1 MNGPVRPYVITGGR
15 SRPSRNVQA
24 LEDLALE
31 SLVSV
36 DPAAEPGGLLD
47 EEAGLNREHRRI
59 LALCR
64 QLLSVAEVA
73 AHLGLPLGVVK
84 VLVGDLWDLGAVQV
98 LPPAVPPVRQAERL
112 PATLLEEVLVGL
124 RQLR

>member
-15 SRPSRNVQA
+15 SRPTRAA
-24 LEDLALE
+24 LAVE
-31 SLVSV
+31 SLVSALP
-36 DPAAEPGGLLD
+36 DRPELPEDSL
-47 EEAGLNREHRRI
+47 LNREHQRI
-59 LALCR
+59 LELCR
-64 QLLSVAEVA
+64 SLLSVAEVA
-73 AHLGLPLGVVK
+73 AYLGLPLGVVK

-98 LPPAVPPVRQAERL
+98 LPPVPQAERL